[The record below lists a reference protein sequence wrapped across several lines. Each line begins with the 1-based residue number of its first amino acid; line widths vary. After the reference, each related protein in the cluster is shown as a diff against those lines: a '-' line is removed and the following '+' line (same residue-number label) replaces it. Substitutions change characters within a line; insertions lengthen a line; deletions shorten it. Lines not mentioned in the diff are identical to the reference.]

1 MGQNLSREEAAN
13 KVWRGFWLLLII
25 TVSEVAFA
33 LVGNGHV
40 IHGFHLAKFIMV
52 PVMVAASLFKA
63 YYIVKEFMHMGYEVR
78 SFAMTVVLPMFLLV
92 WAIIAFLWEGDTW
105 RSRREVGKETSSV
118 SAPAHT
124 PAHGEGH

>member
-1 MGQNLSREEAAN
+1 MGQNLSHEEAAK
-13 KVWRGFWLLLII
+13 KVWVGFWILLAV
-25 TVSEVAFA
+25 TFGEVLFA
-33 LVGNGHV
+33 LLGNGHLAE
-40 IHGFHLAKFIMV
+40 GFHFPKWFMV
-52 PVMVAASLFKA
+52 PVMVFASLFKA

-124 PAHGEGH
+124 PSHGEGH